1 MRNFMSISA
10 FFLLILVTAGNSS
23 ICSGKD
29 LPVCLSRA
37 DSIPRSRDGIIT
49 PDMAY
54 MYVQE
59 KLDGTCHAVYNHKL
73 KIHYEEPYAVSS
85 YQRLRF
91 RIYDQHRN
99 LLVGTDEAG
108 GIDNASCADM
118 VSPIIKTVENWLT
131 IELLCPSL
139 FEEYNYYYLEVWN
152 GKGETSYLRFKCL
165 PSIYKY

>member
-1 MRNFMSISA
+1 MRNFMNISA
-10 FFLLILVTAGNSS
+10 FFLLILVTAGNVS

-29 LPVCLSRA
+29 LPVCFSRA

-59 KLDGTCHAVYNHKL
+59 KLDGTCHVVYNHKL
-73 KIHYEEPYAVSS
+73 KIHYEEPYSVSDT
-85 YQRLRF
+85 QRLRF
-91 RIYDQHRN
+91 CIYDKNRN
-99 LLVGTDEAG
+99 VLVRTNEAG
-108 GIDNASCADM
+108 LIDNASCVDTL
-118 VSPIIKTVENWLT
+118 SPKIKTGENWLT

-165 PSIYKY
+165 PSLYKH